1 MPAEPTWRPTHSNP
15 LFILAMDHRE
25 SFGATLFQVK
35 DGHPT
40 PQQEEQMRQAKG
52 LIYSALAGVR
62 SELKAGRAA
71 VLVDE
76 RYGQAVIDRARRDGT
91 VLAVPVEASGH
102 EWFTLEWG
110 DRWLEHVEAVKPDY
124 AKVLVRDNPALDP
137 DTRSA
142 QLHLLAQVCTG
153 LDGIGIPLIYE
164 LLVPATDEQKRSVG
178 NDPDRYDRDVR
189 PELTTRVIADNQA
202 AGIYP
207 ALWKL
212 EGFDTQDAASGV
224 AQQARSGHRPA
235 DIILLGRDAPV
246 ERLDHWI
253 DVAAGADA
261 FVGFAIGRS
270 IWEDVI
276 AAYVSST
283 IDDETAKSRIA
294 EIYLHFVHRWTTDT
308 GY

>member
-1 MPAEPTWRPTHSNP
+1 
-15 LFILAMDHRE
+15 
-25 SFGATLFQVK
+25 
-35 DGHPT
+35 
-40 PQQEEQMRQAKG
+40 
-52 LIYSALAGVR
+52 
-62 SELKAGRAA
+62 
-71 VLVDE
+71 
-76 RYGQAVIDRARRDGT
+76 
-91 VLAVPVEASGH
+91 
-102 EWFTLEWG
+102 
-110 DRWLEHVEAVKPDY
+110 
-124 AKVLVRDNPALDP
+124 
-137 DTRSA
+137 
-142 QLHLLAQVCTG
+142 
-153 LDGIGIPLIYE
+153 LDGIGVPLIYE
-164 LLVPATDEQKRSVG
+164 LLVPATDEQKSSAG

-224 AQQARSGHRPA
+224 AEQARSGHRPA

-276 AAYVSST
+276 RADVSAT

-308 GY
+308 SSSRA